1 MAWINTINFEDA
13 DAQLKRIYNKV
24 KGPNNNVDNVLTI
37 HSLRPHTLTGHMSLY
52 KNVLHHS
59 NNKIPKWFLETI
71 GVYVSSLNSCNYCVE
86 HHYAGLKRLLNDDLR
101 SGQILN
107 SIRND
112 TLDNSFDKKHLYA
125 LDYAKKITL
134 DLKSICENDILILKE
149 SGYTDGEIL
158 EINQVVSY
166 FNYVNRSVVG
176 LGVNLKGDIIGLSPN
191 NSNDPDQWN
200 HK

>member
-112 TLDNSFDKKHLYA
+112 TLDNSFDKKHLNA